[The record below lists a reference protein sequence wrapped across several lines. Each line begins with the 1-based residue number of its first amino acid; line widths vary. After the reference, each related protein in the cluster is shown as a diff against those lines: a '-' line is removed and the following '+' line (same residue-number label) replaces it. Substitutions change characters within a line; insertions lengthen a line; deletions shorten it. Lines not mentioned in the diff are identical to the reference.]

1 MDWGAW
7 RATVHGFAKELNMTE
22 WLNNNNG
29 VLWGEDGECVLKLD
43 CEDDWENLYIKNIA
57 S

>member
-7 RATVHGFAKELNMTE
+7 RATVHGVAKELNMTE